1 MSIDIKK
8 HILPI
13 GLSIVIFSV
22 FFYNRDLLGGLVFL
36 VVGCGFL
43 YAGFYIRNT
52 NSRINANGIKT
63 KAKIVDFKKERNKD
77 ADGDSYEYHF
87 PIVSF
92 TDRNGVETTQKLDSS
107 ENPKRIN
114 ELIDIIYL
122 KKENEY
128 EIIKD
133 NDWWEKNLPMIL
145 LIGGFLFSGIGIIW
159 LINKI

>member
-1 MSIDIKK
+1 MNIDIKK

-13 GLSIVIFSV
+13 GLLIVIFSA
-22 FFYNRDLLGGLVFL
+22 FFYTRDLIGGLVFL

-52 NSRINANGIKT
+52 NSRIKANGIKA
-63 KAKIVDFKKERNKD
+63 KAKIVDFKKERTKD

-159 LINKI
+159 LINKT

>member
-8 HILPI
+8 HILPF
-13 GLSIVIFSV
+13 GLLIVIFSA
-22 FFYNRDLLGGLVFL
+22 FFYNRDLLGGLIFL
-36 VVGCGFL
+36 IVGCGFL

-52 NSRINANGIKT
+52 NNRIKANGIKT
-63 KAKIVDFKKERNKD
+63 KARIVDFKKERNKD
-77 ADGDSYEYHF
+77 TDGDSYEYHF

-133 NDWWEKNLPMIL
+133 NDWWKKNLPMIL

>member
-13 GLSIVIFSV
+13 GLLIVIFST
-22 FFYNRDLLGGLVFL
+22 FFYNRDLLGGLIFL
-36 VVGCGFL
+36 IVGCGFL
-43 YAGFYIRNT
+43 YAGFYNRNS
-52 NSRINANGIKT
+52 NSRIKANGIKT

-92 TDRNGVETTQKLDSS
+92 TDLNGIETIQKLDSS

-114 ELIDIIYL
+114 ELIDIIYV

-145 LIGGFLFSGIGIIW
+145 LIGGILFFGIGIMW

>member
-13 GLSIVIFSV
+13 GLLIVIFSV

>member
-1 MSIDIKK
+1 MNIDIKK
-8 HILPI
+8 YILPI
-13 GLSIVIFSV
+13 GLLIVIFSA
-22 FFYNRDLLGGLVFL
+22 FFYNRDLFGGLIFL

-43 YAGFYIRNT
+43 YAGFHTRNT
-52 NSRINANGIKT
+52 NNRIKANGIKT

-92 TDRNGVETTQKLDSS
+92 TDQNGVETTQKLDSS

-133 NDWWEKNLPMIL
+133 NDWWEKNLPIIL

>member
-13 GLSIVIFSV
+13 GLLIVIFSA
-22 FFYNRDLLGGLVFL
+22 FFYNRDLLGGLIFL
-36 VVGCGFL
+36 VVGFGFL

-52 NSRINANGIKT
+52 NSRIKANGIKT

-133 NDWWEKNLPMIL
+133 NDWWEKNLPMIF
-145 LIGGFLFSGIGIIW
+145 LIVGFLFSGIGIIW

>member
-1 MSIDIKK
+1 MNIDIRK

-13 GLSIVIFSV
+13 GLLIVIFSV
-22 FFYNRDLLGGLVFL
+22 LFYNKDLLGGLVFL
-36 VVGCGFL
+36 VVGFGFL
-43 YAGFYIRNT
+43 YAGLYFRNT
-52 NSRINANGIKT
+52 NSRIKTNGIKT
-63 KAKIVDFKKERNKD
+63 KAKIVDFKKKRNKD
-77 ADGDSYEYHF
+77 ANGDSYEYHF
-87 PIVSF
+87 PIVNF

-133 NDWWEKNLPMIL
+133 NDWWEKNLPVIL

-159 LINKI
+159 FINKI